1 MEMIIGRQGNQK
13 KPISEPTVSRKH
25 CKITKNSNGTY
36 TVENISDYGTKVNG
50 VSIIRTSATL
60 DSILELG
67 PTFKAT
73 LRELIG
79 EPKTA
84 PTSSERQEAP
94 RVSKPQHT
102 PNQPKT
108 VVKTYNISHLK
119 YVWDDYNNKNIEF
132 QEKQRKINLT
142 RTGLGIFTMCAMPT
156 IFFLGP
162 LGLAGL
168 GYCLTGVGIIGNIYS
183 FVGLKNSE
191 NTQERQQRQ
200 EAFDDAWVCPNPDC
214 GRTLLAKN
222 YKMLVKNHQ
231 SCPYCKCKYIE
242 K

>member
-1 MEMIIGRQGNQK
+1 MEIIIGRQGNQK

-25 CKITKNSNGTY
+25 CKVTKNSDGTY

-94 RVSKPQHT
+94 RVSKPQQT

-108 VVKTYNISHLK
+108 EVKTYNISHLK
-119 YVWDDYNNKNIEF
+119 YVWDDYNNKNIEAA
-132 QEKQRKINLT
+132 EISRKVNLV
-142 RTGLGIFTMCAMPT
+142 RNGGMIFTMGGGLIAAIASLPILGS
-156 IFFLGP
+156 IFG
-162 LGLAGL
+162 GI
-168 GYCLTGVGIIGNIYS
+168 GVLSVIYS
-183 FVGLKNSE
+183 FAGMRKAE
-191 NTQERQQRQ
+191 TAKERQTRK
-200 EAFDDAWVCPNPDC
+200 EAFEDAWICPNPDC
-214 GRTLLAKN
+214 GKSLMAKD
-222 YKMLVKNHQ
+222 YRYLVRNHQ
-231 SCPYCKCKYIE
+231 SCPYCKCKYVE